1 MSMGD
6 SAESLYIDSELTVVQ
21 EAAQLITEDVNH
33 LDQSIRRILR
43 LLSHLHGLN
52 RGRVLLAEG
61 DDPKRLITIRYSYG
75 LTPEEVKR
83 GRYVAGEGVTG
94 YVYKTGKIALVQDID
109 EEEKYLTRAVSRNVL
124 PNEMVAYIAVPIFW
138 GKKTIGV
145 LAVHRLRKRKR
156 PFQRDITLL
165 KVIATLIGQGLRIEE
180 MVAARTAD
188 LESKNELLINKMES
202 RGAAHGIIGQSPLLQ
217 DAVQQAFLV
226 APTNTNV
233 LLQGESGTGK
243 ELFARMIHI
252 ASTRS
257 VGPFVSINCAAIPNS
272 LIESELFGYERGAFT
287 GAVSAK
293 IGRMEL
299 ASGGTLFL
307 DEIGD
312 LELALQAKLLRVI
325 EYKMIQRVGGTK
337 DIAVDIRIVSAS
349 HKDLQLAVQDNQ
361 FRLDLFYRLN
371 VFPLRIPALRERGG
385 DIRLLVQHFLN
396 KSNGE
401 FSKEMKFSS
410 EALVALERYAWPGN
424 VRQLENVIKRLLLL
438 SDTRL
443 IDGHLVEDVLAHE
456 ISPET
461 LKSHTM
467 HNTKMGASPGDVR
480 PYMKVVPDEIGEIQ
494 ETLRRHR
501 GNKTRT
507 AMSLGL
513 TPRQLTYRMI
523 KLKIRSE

>member
-6 SAESLYIDSELTVVQ
+6 PGESRDIDSELTVVQ
-21 EAAQLITEDVNH
+21 EAAQLITEGID

-52 RGRVLLAEG
+52 RGRVLLGKG
-61 DDPKRLITIRYSYG
+61 DDPKKLITIRYSYG
-75 LTPEEVKR
+75 LTSEEIKK

-109 EEEKYLTRAVSRNVL
+109 DEEKYLSRAVSRNIL
-124 PNEMVAYIAVPIFW
+124 PNEMVAYIAVPIFR

-156 PFQRDITLL
+156 AFQRDIALL
-165 KVIATLIGQGLRIEE
+165 KVIATLIGQGLCIEE

-188 LESKNELLINKMES
+188 LESKNQLLINKMES

-217 DAVQQAFLV
+217 EAVQQAFLV
-226 APTNTNV
+226 APTNTNI

-252 ASTRS
+252 ASARS
-257 VGPFVSINCAAIPNS
+257 GGPFVSINCAAIPNS

-293 IGRMEL
+293 IGRMEM
-299 ASGGTLFL
+299 ASGGTLLL

-325 EYKMIQRVGGTK
+325 EYKTIQRVGGTK

-385 DIRLLVQHFLN
+385 DVRLLAQHFLN

-401 FSKEMKFSS
+401 ISKEVQFSS
-410 EALVALERYAWPGN
+410 DALAALERYAWPGN
-424 VRQLENVIKRLLLL
+424 IRQLENVIRRLLLL
-438 SDTRL
+438 SNSRF
-443 IDGHLVEDVLAHE
+443 IVGQLVDDVLAHE
-456 ISPET
+456 ISPESLT
-461 LKSHTM
+461 SYTV
-467 HNTKMGASPGDVR
+467 HNSKTGASPGDVR
-480 PYMKVVPDEIGEIQ
+480 PYMKIGPDEVGDIQ
-494 ETLRRHR
+494 EALRRQR
-501 GNKTRT
+501 GNKTRA

-523 KLKIRSE
+523 KLNIKSE